1 MTVLTKT
8 LPEQANVLDTPR
20 LAVVVPA
27 RNRRES
33 LPRTLA
39 SIFCASRTDIEVV
52 VIDDGS
58 ADGTESFLAS
68 FDDPRLKWRRLPMP
82 AGANMARN
90 EGAALSHA
98 PLIAFLDSDDA
109 FRPGRIDRLIT
120 FFEENPE
127 IACTIDGF
135 SDISP
140 SGERVHR
147 LPRIAPDGEALR
159 QLLLCH
165 CIPLTNSTVTV
176 RRAAFEAVGGYDP
189 DLRRHQDRE
198 LLLRLALHH
207 RIAFGTATDVL
218 KYRSANSISRTH
230 AGYIKGLDDFV
241 SRCPDYRSAGYG
253 SILSYLTV
261 RGALKAVAQGHFGV
275 ALDELKAWRR
285 ADNLPGGL
293 HVLPGYFMGRR
304 KRRLLARQS
313 LDQLPATTSA
323 E

>member
-1 MTVLTKT
+1 MTI
-8 LPEQANVLDTPR
+8 LPPLPLEISGVATRR
-20 LAVVVPA
+20 LAVVIPA

-39 SIFCASRTDIEVV
+39 SVLCSPRVDIELV

-58 ADGTESFLAS
+58 TDGTDDYLAS
-68 FDDPRLKWRRLPMP
+68 LDDPRLSWRRMPTP
-82 AGANMARN
+82 AGANRARN
-90 EGAALSHA
+90 EGAALSRA

-109 FRPGRIDRLIT
+109 FRPGRIDRLIG
-120 FFEENPE
+120 FFDENPD

-135 SDISP
+135 SDISD
-140 SGERVHR
+140 STERVHR
-147 LPRIAPDGEALR
+147 LPRLTPDGEKLR

-176 RRAAFEAVGGYDP
+176 RREAFGAIGGYDP

-198 LLLRLALHH
+198 LLLRLARQY

-218 KYRSANSISRTH
+218 KHRSANSISRTH
-230 AGYIKGLDDFV
+230 AGYIRGLDDFV
-241 SRCPDYRSAGYG
+241 ARCPDYQSEGYG
-253 SILSYLTV
+253 PILSYLTI
-261 RGALKAVAQGHFGV
+261 RGALKAAAQGHFGT
-275 ALDELKAWRR
+275 ALAEVKAWRK
-285 ADNLPGGL
+285 AGNLPGGL

-304 KRRLLARQS
+304 KRHLLEQG
-313 LDQLPATTSA
+313 LDQLRVTTSA